1 MQIKEKWRR
10 ESERQTSQRRNYK
23 FLNKSLEGQN
33 TRNLNMTS
41 KVGARAIRKTK
52 IVGSI
57 FKRLKVVQQL
67 KSNRKP
73 KLLFLEFSIN

>member
-1 MQIKEKWRR
+1 
-10 ESERQTSQRRNYK
+10 
-23 FLNKSLEGQN
+23 
-33 TRNLNMTS
+33 MTS